1 MHGGAR
7 DALRVP
13 CRGTGSC
20 VGAARD
26 APEPRVTPRM
36 SALDAA
42 GPQASSIGQLWDA
55 FLAVSIV
62 VWVLVVITQHAAVF
76 RAVRRRR
83 RDGDERPGDADPAQ
97 TRRLARAVILATVV
111 TAATLL
117 VLLFATLTAG
127 NALAALDDDPSA
139 LRIKVTAHQWW
150 WQLDY
155 EPGSP
160 TLAASTANELH
171 IPVGRAIR
179 LELTSA
185 DVIHSFWVPSLHGK
199 RDLIPSRTNLLM
211 IRADQPGVYRG
222 QCAEFCGL
230 QHANMAIRIIAE
242 PAAAFDRWLAR
253 QHEDA
258 PAQLAEPALH
268 GREVFLASACAIC
281 HQIRGSH
288 AAGRIGPDL
297 THVAG
302 RTTLAAG
309 AIANQRGPLGGWI
322 LDPQAIKPGTT
333 MPPTRLAGD
342 DLRALLA
349 YLEVLR

>member
-1 MHGGAR
+1 MVAR
-7 DALRVP
+7 RVQ
-13 CRGTGSC
+13 C
-20 VGAARD
+20 ARR
-26 APEPRVTPRM
+26 AVLSPEM
-36 SALDAA
+36 SSLEPA
-42 GPQASSIGQLWDA
+42 GPQAGSIGQLWDV
-55 FLAVSIV
+55 FLVVSVV
-62 VWVLVVITQHAAVF
+62 VWVLVVLTQHVAAF

-83 RDGDERPGDADPAQ
+83 REGDDRPADVDPAQ
-97 TRRLARAVILATVV
+97 ARRLSRVVIVASVV
-111 TAATLL
+111 TIAALLALL
-117 VLLFATLTAG
+117 VATFSAA
-127 NALAALDDDPSA
+127 NSLAALDEDAAA
-139 LRIKVTAHQWW
+139 LTIKVTAHQWW

-199 RDLIPSRTNLLM
+199 RDLIPTRINVLM
-211 IRADQPGVYRG
+211 LRADHAGVYRG

-230 QHANMAIRIIAE
+230 QHANMAIRVIAE
-242 PAAAFDRWLAR
+242 PPDEFARWLAR
-253 QHEDA
+253 QRADA
-258 PAQLAEPALH
+258 PAQLTEPALH
-268 GREVFLASACAIC
+268 GREVFMASACAIC

-288 AAGRIGPDL
+288 AGGRIGPDL

-302 RTTLAAG
+302 RATLAAG
-309 AIANQRGPLGGWI
+309 AIPNLRGHLGGWI
-322 LDPQAIKPGTT
+322 LDPQAIKPGTQ

-349 YLEVLR
+349 YLEVLQ

>member
-1 MHGGAR
+1 
-7 DALRVP
+7 
-13 CRGTGSC
+13 
-20 VGAARD
+20 
-26 APEPRVTPRM
+26 M
-36 SALDAA
+36 SSLDTA
-42 GPQASSIGQLWDA
+42 GPQAGSIGQLWDV
-55 FLAVSIV
+55 FLVVSVIVWVIV
-62 VWVLVVITQHAAVF
+62 VVAQHVATF
-76 RAVRRRR
+76 HAVRRRR
-83 RDGDERPGDADPAQ
+83 RDGDDRPGHVDPAQ
-97 TRRLARAVILATVV
+97 ARRLTRAVIVATGVTIAALLALLV
-111 TAATLL
+111 ATL
-117 VLLFATLTAG
+117 FTA
-127 NALAALDDDPSA
+127 NSLAALDDDAAA
-139 LRIKVTAHQWW
+139 LTIKVTAHQWW

-160 TLAASTANELH
+160 ALAASTANELH

-199 RDLIPSRTNLLM
+199 RDLIPARTNLLVL
-211 IRADQPGVYRG
+211 RADHPGVYRG

-242 PAAAFDRWLAR
+242 PPDEFARWLAR
-253 QHEDA
+253 ERADA
-258 PAQLAEPALH
+258 PAELPEPALH
-268 GREVFLASACAIC
+268 GREVFMASACAIC

-288 AAGRIGPDL
+288 AGGRLGPDL

-309 AIANQRGPLGGWI
+309 AIPNLRGPLGGWI
-322 LDPQAIKPGTT
+322 LDPQAIKPGTQ

-349 YLEVLR
+349 YLEVLQ